1 MRIAKN
7 ELLAGIPVLKIRDY
21 FRLLYSG
28 LMTRDGL
35 AERFNLNEKET
46 EGLVG
51 ELLSKGYIE
60 PADNGM
66 YRLTL
71 KGNALSIAR
80 CMAPINREKADRIM
94 QEFLKRVEEVNRD
107 DFYPYRVSKLV
118 LFGSYLNPEQMDLGD
133 IDIAFELEPKIK
145 DYDELMRYNDQLVDK
160 ARKEGKSFSS
170 LIDILGYSEKLV
182 ILKLRNKEKIHQSP
196 PNDRR
201 DLANNGMSANFSLD
215 AGRIHRS
222 LILKPFFFQGNRFHV
237 FFLSE

>member
-94 QEFLKRVEEVNRD
+94 QEFLK
-107 DFYPYRVSKLV
+107 LV

-182 ILKLRNKEKIHQSP
+182 ILKLRNKEKYI
-196 PNDRR
+196 
-201 DLANNGMSANFSLD
+201 SL
-215 AGRIHRS
+215 HRMTDG
-222 LILKPFFFQGNRFHV
+222 ILQITACRQIFP
-237 FFLSE
+237 

>member
-80 CMAPINREKADRIM
+80 CMAPITVKKQI
-94 QEFLKRVEEVNRD
+94 
-107 DFYPYRVSKLV
+107 
-118 LFGSYLNPEQMDLGD
+118 GSC
-133 IDIAFELEPKIK
+133 K
-145 DYDELMRYNDQLVDK
+145 
-160 ARKEGKSFSS
+160 
-170 LIDILGYSEKLV
+170 
-182 ILKLRNKEKIHQSP
+182 
-196 PNDRR
+196 
-201 DLANNGMSANFSLD
+201 NF
-215 AGRIHRS
+215 
-222 LILKPFFFQGNRFHV
+222 
-237 FFLSE
+237 

>member
-80 CMAPINREKADRIM
+80 CMAPINREKA
-94 QEFLKRVEEVNRD
+94 
-107 DFYPYRVSKLV
+107 YRVSKLV

-182 ILKLRNKEKIHQSP
+182 ILKLRNKEKYI
-196 PNDRR
+196 
-201 DLANNGMSANFSLD
+201 SL
-215 AGRIHRS
+215 HRMTDG
-222 LILKPFFFQGNRFHV
+222 ILQITACRQIFP
-237 FFLSE
+237 

>member
-133 IDIAFELEPKIK
+133 NAVARFCEVGVVRSQIK

-182 ILKLRNKEKIHQSP
+182 ILKLRNKEKYI
-196 PNDRR
+196 
-201 DLANNGMSANFSLD
+201 SL
-215 AGRIHRS
+215 HRMTDG
-222 LILKPFFFQGNRFHV
+222 ILQITACRQIFP
-237 FFLSE
+237 

>member
-133 IDIAFELEPKIK
+133 IDIAFELESGSTAPTSATGTIIPAFTFGAPQTICKI
-145 DYDELMRYNDQLVDK
+145 
-160 ARKEGKSFSS
+160 
-170 LIDILGYSEKLV
+170 
-182 ILKLRNKEKIHQSP
+182 SP
-196 PNDRR
+196 VP
-201 DLANNGMSANFSLD
+201 ASTV
-215 AGRIHRS
+215 HT
-222 LILKPFFFQGNRFHV
+222 
-237 FFLSE
+237 

>member
-66 YRLTL
+66 YRF
-71 KGNALSIAR
+71 
-80 CMAPINREKADRIM
+80 MAPINREKADRIM

-182 ILKLRNKEKIHQSP
+182 ILKLRNKEKYI
-196 PNDRR
+196 
-201 DLANNGMSANFSLD
+201 SL
-215 AGRIHRS
+215 HRMTDG
-222 LILKPFFFQGNRFHV
+222 ILQITACRQIFP
-237 FFLSE
+237 

>member
-145 DYDELMRYNDQLVDK
+145 DYDELEETL
-160 ARKEGKSFSS
+160 ASFLKEGRDSDEEDEKPKKKKKGIHKDHYMDEDEPKKKMRKYKS
-170 LIDILGYSEKLV
+170 DI
-182 ILKLRNKEKIHQSP
+182 
-196 PNDRR
+196 
-201 DLANNGMSANFSLD
+201 
-215 AGRIHRS
+215 
-222 LILKPFFFQGNRFHV
+222 
-237 FFLSE
+237 

>member
-1 MRIAKN
+1 M
-7 ELLAGIPVLKIRDY
+7 
-21 FRLLYSG
+21 
-28 LMTRDGL
+28 

-107 DFYPYRVSKLV
+107 DFYPYRVSILV

-182 ILKLRNKEKIHQSP
+182 ILKLRNKEKYI
-196 PNDRR
+196 
-201 DLANNGMSANFSLD
+201 SL
-215 AGRIHRS
+215 HRMTDG
-222 LILKPFFFQGNRFHV
+222 ILQITACRQIFP
-237 FFLSE
+237 

>member
-7 ELLAGIPVLKIRDY
+7 ELLEGIPVLKIRDY

-182 ILKLRNKEKIHQSP
+182 ILKLRNKEKYI
-196 PNDRR
+196 
-201 DLANNGMSANFSLD
+201 SL
-215 AGRIHRS
+215 HRMTDG
-222 LILKPFFFQGNRFHV
+222 ILQITACRQIFP
-237 FFLSE
+237 

>member
-51 ELLSKGYIE
+51 EL
-60 PADNGM
+60 
-66 YRLTL
+66 
-71 KGNALSIAR
+71 
-80 CMAPINREKADRIM
+80 
-94 QEFLKRVEEVNRD
+94 
-107 DFYPYRVSKLV
+107 
-118 LFGSYLNPEQMDLGD
+118 
-133 IDIAFELEPKIK
+133 
-145 DYDELMRYNDQLVDK
+145 MRYNDQLVDK

-182 ILKLRNKEKIHQSP
+182 ILKLRNKEKYI
-196 PNDRR
+196 
-201 DLANNGMSANFSLD
+201 SL
-215 AGRIHRS
+215 HRMTDG
-222 LILKPFFFQGNRFHV
+222 ILQITACRQIFP
-237 FFLSE
+237 

>member
-107 DFYPYRVSKLV
+107 DFYPYRVSKLFWLVVFLIRDQWV
-118 LFGSYLNPEQMDLGD
+118 LGVLIL
-133 IDIAFELEPKIK
+133 
-145 DYDELMRYNDQLVDK
+145 
-160 ARKEGKSFSS
+160 S
-170 LIDILGYSEKLV
+170 LDW
-182 ILKLRNKEKIHQSP
+182 N
-196 PNDRR
+196 RR
-201 DLANNGMSANFSLD
+201 DRKG
-215 AGRIHRS
+215 
-222 LILKPFFFQGNRFHV
+222 V
-237 FFLSE
+237 V